1 LFKCHRAKGGARN
14 AEEGERCLQY
24 ELVEGSG
31 SGGDPIGVHHPKKI
45 IEAGYATSAQ
55 QQGGH
60 LDGHEIVGKEF
71 EERLMLQ
78 DAFHGESGDCI
89 RITADGSTENAGS
102 TGMYGDGKVG
112 KGGSGGSG

>member
-1 LFKCHRAKGGARN
+1 
-14 AEEGERCLQY
+14 
-24 ELVEGSG
+24 
-31 SGGDPIGVHHPKKI
+31 
-45 IEAGYATSAQ
+45 
-55 QQGGH
+55 
-60 LDGHEIVGKEF
+60 VGKEF

-112 KGGSGGSG
+112 KGGSGGSGKRIWAKPEHLTLLDIEVKPHMRGQVLQCEGC